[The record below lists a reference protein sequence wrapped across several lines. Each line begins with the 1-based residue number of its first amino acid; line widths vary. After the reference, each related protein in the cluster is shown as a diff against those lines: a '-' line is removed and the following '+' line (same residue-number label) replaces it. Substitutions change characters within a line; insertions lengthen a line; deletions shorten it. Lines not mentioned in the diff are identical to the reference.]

1 VRPPIPISKITRAE
15 GLNQTGGLIQA
26 GEHLLCKCEAQYH
39 QREGEREKKEGE
51 RELERE
57 RERER
62 ERKNRRGEE
71 RREEERKQMK
81 RRQGKA
87 WCWWLMPLILAIWGT
102 EI

>member
-62 ERKNRRGEE
+62 EKEQERRGEK
-71 RREEERKQMK
+71 RKEN
-81 RRQGKA
+81 R
-87 WCWWLMPLILAIWGT
+87 
-102 EI
+102 